1 MNAAMQ
7 QLAQIYSRMPLS
19 RKLSLLGVVLFL
31 GAGFAAMFYWANR
44 IQFQPLYTSLAP
56 EDAAQVVEKLRAQK
70 VPYKLD
76 GGGTLVLVPAEK
88 VYELRLALA
97 GDGVLKGGTVGFE
110 IFNKSDFGTT
120 EFVQKLNFQ
129 RALQG
134 ELART
139 IKEFREVQ
147 DARVMVVMGKDSVFV
162 EDSKP
167 PSASVLLKL
176 KSRMSPEKIE
186 AVVNLV
192 ASAVED
198 LSPDRVTVVDT
209 TGKVLS
215 KGGGEE
221 EKTGTIASTQLD
233 HTRAIEKS
241 LTQRIQSMLE
251 RIVGKG
257 KAIVRVTADLDF
269 DQVDVNEEIY
279 DPDVQVVRSRQ
290 LVNESS
296 DRKAGPAG
304 AVSSVN
310 PPVQKGGVKR
320 GRETSDSNKRQDEIV
335 NYEINR
341 TIRRI
346 AKPTGSIQR
355 LSVAVVLDGTY
366 RMETGPDGNPVRK
379 YEARTDAELEQFK
392 KIVQNAMGYSADRED
407 QVTVESFPLAYMEE
421 MAAPPAGGGI
431 DWQRLLQNHGRT
443 VINGVIIFLIFFFI
457 VRPLIRSV
465 KEIKSSVV
473 ENALPPPEQNK
484 ALPEPETKGAL
495 PEPEAI
501 SHQEKAATLSAQNM
515 EKAANV
521 VKGWLNE
528 APS

>member
-1 MNAAMQ
+1 MNAAIQ
-7 QLAQIYSRMPLS
+7 QIINIYNRLPLS
-19 RKLSLLGVVLFL
+19 KKLLLAGVGVLL
-31 GAGFAAMFYWANR
+31 IAGFGAMFFWANR
-44 IQFQPLYTSLAP
+44 INYQPLYTNLTP
-56 EDAAQVVEKLRAQK
+56 EDAAQVVEKLKEQK
-70 VPYKLD
+70 MPYQLE
-76 GGGTLVLVPAEK
+76 GGGTMVMVPAEK

-97 GDGVLKGGTVGFE
+97 GDGVLKGGTVGYE
-110 IFNKSDFGTT
+110 IFNTSDFGTT
-120 EFVQKLNFQ
+120 EFVQKLNYQ

-139 IKEFREVQ
+139 IKEFQEVE
-147 DARVMVVMGKDSVFV
+147 DARVMVVMAKDSVFV
-162 EDSKP
+162 EETKP

-176 KSRMSPEKIE
+176 KSRMSPEKIS

-221 EKTGTIASTQLD
+221 QKMGSIASTQFD
-233 HTRAIEKS
+233 HTLTIEKS

-257 KAIVRVTADLDF
+257 KAIVRVTANVVY
-269 DQVDVNEEIY
+269 DQVDINEEIY

-290 LVNESS
+290 SVSESS
-296 DRKAGPAG
+296 DRKAGPPG

-310 PPVQKGGVKR
+310 PATKQGITRR
-320 GRETSDSNKRQDEIV
+320 GRETSDTNKRQDEIV

-341 TIRRI
+341 TVKRT
-346 AKPTGSIQR
+346 AKPTGSIKR

-366 RMETGPDGNPVRK
+366 QSETDAEGNLVRK
-379 YEARTDAELEQFK
+379 YVARTEAELEQFK

-407 QVTVESFPLAYMEE
+407 QVTVESFPLAYMDE
-421 MAAPPAGGGI
+421 MSAASSSGV
-431 DWQRLLQNHGRT
+431 DWQRLLKNHGRT
-443 VINGVIIFLIFFFI
+443 IINSIIIMLIFFFI
-457 VRPLIRSV
+457 IRPLIRSV
-465 KEIKSSVV
+465 KEIKASVV
-473 ENALPPPEQNK
+473 ENVLPSPEEQK
-484 ALPEPETKGAL
+484 ALPEPESKGAL
-495 PEPEAI
+495 PEPE
-501 SHQEKAATLSAQNM
+501 SPSPQEKAATMSAQNM
-515 EKAANV
+515 DKAANV

-528 APS
+528 ASS

>member
-1 MNAAMQ
+1 MNAVMQ
-7 QLAQIYSRMPLS
+7 QIIGIYSRLPLS
-19 RKLSLLGVVLFL
+19 KKLLLAGVVVVLITSF
-31 GAGFAAMFYWANR
+31 AGMFFWAN
-44 IQFQPLYTSLAP
+44 QPNFQPLYTNLTP
-56 EDAAQVVEKLRAQK
+56 EDGAQVVEKLKEQK
-70 VPYKLD
+70 IPYKLE
-76 GGGTLVLVPAEK
+76 GGGTLVMVPAEK
-88 VYELRLALA
+88 VYELRLSLA

-120 EFVQKLNFQ
+120 EFVQKLNYQ

-134 ELART
+134 ELSRT
-139 IKEFREVQ
+139 IKEFQEVL
-147 DARVMVVMGKDSVFV
+147 DAKVMVVMAKDSVFV
-162 EDSKP
+162 EESKP

-176 KSRMSPEKIE
+176 KSRMSAEKIS

-198 LSPDRVTVVDT
+198 LSADRVTVVDT

-221 EKTGTIASTQLD
+221 QKTGTIANAQLEHTQ
-233 HTRAIEKS
+233 AVEKS
-241 LTQRIQSMLE
+241 LTQRIQTMLE

-257 KAIVRVTADLDF
+257 KAIVRVTADIDF
-269 DQVDVNEEIY
+269 DQVAIDEEIF

-290 LVNESS
+290 SVSEAS

-304 AVSSVN
+304 AISSVN
-310 PPVQKGGVKR
+310 PDKTQGGARR

-341 TIRRI
+341 MVKRT
-346 AKPTGSIQR
+346 AKPTGTLKR

-366 RMETGPDGNPVRK
+366 AQETDAAGNPIRK
-379 YEARTDAELEQFK
+379 YAARTEAELEQFK

-407 QVTVESFPLAYMEE
+407 QVTVESFPLAQMNE
-421 MAAPPAGGGI
+421 MAAASAEGF
-431 DWQRLLQNHGRT
+431 DWQRLIKNHGRMI
-443 VINGVIIFLIFFFI
+443 INSVIILLIFFFV

-465 KEIKSSVV
+465 KEIKTSVI
-473 ENALPPPEQNK
+473 ENALPAPETNK
-484 ALPEPETKGAL
+484 ALPEPEAKGAL
-495 PEPEAI
+495 PEPESI
-501 SHQEKAATLSAQNM
+501 SPQQQAATLSAQNM
-515 EKAANV
+515 DKAANV

-528 APS
+528 ASS